1 MKLERSSDPALRAC
15 LAFGVGKGL
24 LCLFARVSLK
34 DVGLSRVSKEDFEGG
49 FEKPD

>member
-1 MKLERSSDPALRAC
+1 MKLERSSAPALRAN

>member
-1 MKLERSSDPALRAC
+1 MRGKATLLFEPI

-34 DVGLSRVSKEDFEGG
+34 DVGLSRVSKQGFEGG